1 MKTPSCRQFY
11 GRIWTSLQGILTTIS
26 SMLLAF
32 IKNLLQLSEVMAHGT
47 AHRILNAGLLHTYS
61 P

>member
-1 MKTPSCRQFY
+1 MVAF
-11 GRIWTSLQGILTTIS
+11 G
-26 SMLLAF
+26 LLSKVFLLLYLLCYWRF